1 MATVDTKI
9 TIDSEVQTQA
19 QEMLAGF
26 GLDISTAVDLFLRQ
40 MLRENTIPFG
50 FGREI
55 PNKETLT
62 ALQEAEDMESH
73 PELYK
78 TFYSVDDLMR
88 DLLDEV

>member
-9 TIDSEVQTQA
+9 TIDSEVKTQA
-19 QEMLAGF
+19 QEMLA
-26 GLDISTAVDLFLRQ
+26 
-40 MLRENTIPFG
+40 G

-62 ALQEAEDMESH
+62 ALEEAEDMESH

-78 TFYSVDDLMR
+78 TFANVDDLMR